1 MDQGNNTRKPS
12 EQHPLERLM
21 FPGSGGCLALFSC
34 GLGRAAFLRGFSDDS
49 HAMHLLAV
57 VETLNVVLP
66 EVIALARQLR
76 VREAAREI
84 HP

>member
-1 MDQGNNTRKPS
+1 
-12 EQHPLERLM
+12 M
-21 FPGSGGCLALFSC
+21 FPRSSGCLALFCC
-34 GLGRAAFLRGFSDDS
+34 GLGRAAFLCSLSNDS

-57 VETLNVVLP
+57 VETLDVVLS

-84 HP
+84 HPQGVAAATPAVHSDT